1 MSREL
6 PTIKAQRIGVRE
18 LPPERYYQYNGTQRL
33 ADEKPKPVS
42 KSRICEEPDCESLIH
57 AVRMCAHHYYRY
69 RAALRKD
76 PSLRKVR
83 HSGFSDDAC
92 GTTRGYERHQYWKVP
107 VCDACRDANTAY
119 RRGLAA
125 KARAKKEA
133 GK

>member
-1 MSREL
+1 MNER

-33 ADEKPKPVS
+33 ADEKPRTEP
-42 KSRICEEPDCESLIH
+42 KSPQLCAEEDCEMRIH
-57 AVRMCAHHYYRY
+57 AVGLCQRHYYQY
-69 RAALRKD
+69 RAAYRKD

-83 HSGFSDDAC
+83 HSGFSDDSC
-92 GTTRGYERHQYWKVP
+92 GTTRGYERHKYWDVP

-133 GK
+133 AA